1 MRLGPFL
8 VRRLACAATAA
19 IAVPFVIAGHAS
31 GAMPEPAD
39 EILAEQRIQYDFDT
53 PKTILEL
60 QPWRTAAQATLRRRD
75 GTPGRATLINLNP
88 NANAWYLL
96 LIDWQ
101 DDAAHLAYHLEN
113 PHPAE
118 GPLHL
123 RLLHEERRSDPLLQH
138 ASG

>member
-1 MRLGPFL
+1 MRLGRFL
-8 VRRLACAATAA
+8 ARRLACATTAG
-19 IAVPFVIAGHAS
+19 IAVPFVIVAHAS
-31 GAMPEPAD
+31 SVMPGPAD

-60 QPWRTAAQATLRRRD
+60 QPGRIAAQAALRRRD
-75 GTPGRATLINLNP
+75 GIPGLATLINLNP

-113 PHPAE
+113 RGAAE
-118 GPLHL
+118 GALHL
-123 RLLHEERRSDPLLQH
+123 RTDSPVALALTLSLIHI
-138 ASG
+138 